1 MRDRKLLFHNDA
13 RHYYIYNYDP
23 PFRLED
29 AWKPVDEIIGTGVD
43 TLVYGLGAGPTMFHS
58 TEVGEIWGSH
68 IDSFPEVS
76 AWRAYENIKSLQSL
90 GLDPLKVLIDRSREK
105 GVEFFVSLRQSHPA
119 DPSVKDDVF
128 NWQFRIDN
136 PEMCLKGRGAHAFD
150 WNYEEVRNERFAL
163 IEETV
168 NKYDVDGIE
177 LDWVFWP
184 HFFEDEE
191 ASLKSDIL
199 TEYMVQVANVVAKA
213 STKKGKKI
221 ELGVR
226 VLPTNEGNLA
236 AGMDVETWI
245 KQGCLDFIIPTIY
258 QDQQIDADLPFE
270 WLVNLTKGLET
281 KVYPSLHNQRKI
293 QTSIGTNS
301 EVRASID
308 HYRAAAAS
316 YWSKGADGIYLPWF
330 TWPHGAEELNILNL
344 IGDYSLISGSS
355 KHYVVKKKDEL
366 SESYKYCSQIPAEI
380 NVGENA
386 QITDVDFYIADKLDV
401 DHRSTLRLLI
411 SDTTI
416 HDGLKVSLNG
426 KDLTVKNAW
435 RTTVG
440 FTHVSLEFSDLM
452 GVFKEG
458 INRLGIVINSR
469 PTNLIGANLP
479 RLENVEVL
487 VKYPEPLGSL

>member
-1 MRDRKLLFHNDA
+1 
-13 RHYYIYNYDP
+13 
-23 PFRLED
+23 
-29 AWKPVDEIIGTGVD
+29 
-43 TLVYGLGAGPTMFHS
+43 
-58 TEVGEIWGSH
+58 
-68 IDSFPEVS
+68 
-76 AWRAYENIKSLQSL
+76 
-90 GLDPLKVLIDRSREK
+90 
-105 GVEFFVSLRQSHPA
+105 
-119 DPSVKDDVF
+119 
-128 NWQFRIDN
+128 
-136 PEMCLKGRGAHAFD
+136 
-150 WNYEEVRNERFAL
+150 
-163 IEETV
+163 
-168 NKYDVDGIE
+168 
-177 LDWVFWP
+177 
-184 HFFEDEE
+184 
-191 ASLKSDIL
+191 
-199 TEYMVQVANVVAKA
+199 
-213 STKKGKKI
+213 
-221 ELGVR
+221 
-226 VLPTNEGNLA
+226 
-236 AGMDVETWI
+236 MDVESWI
-245 KQGCLDFIIPTIY
+245 KRGCLDFIIPTIY

-330 TWPHGAEELNILNL
+330 TWPHGAEELNILNS

-401 DHRSTLRLLI
+401 GHRSTLRLLI

-426 KDLTVKNAW
+426 KDLDVKNAW

-469 PTNLIGANLP
+469 PTNLVGANLP